1 MLEYNCSK
9 ENQKMGE
16 KTKSAEIASKLEQMI
31 LNKEYEAGQSL
42 PSQRELAIQFDASP
56 RAVREA
62 FNNLE
67 VKGLVTIV
75 QGKKTVVN
83 ATSLDLF
90 IESLSFSM
98 LNEMEIDKPLL
109 MNLFQVTI
117 TIETE
122 ASRGLS
128 RDPNR
133 KRVVTQMSK
142 IVDEMKAILVDNP
155 NAVSFAKEVQDC
167 EQQFHKAIITTYDN
181 QILSSIYDSLSP
193 LLYKY
198 LKMLSYTREELGK
211 EIDELEYLVDG
222 FANGTT
228 DLVVALILVVLN
240 GTRTKCEALD
250 I

>member
-1 MLEYNCSK
+1 MAK
-9 ENQKMGE
+9 

-42 PSQRELAIQFDASP
+42 PSQRELAVEFDASP

-83 ATSLDLF
+83 ATSLDRF

-133 KRVVTQMSK
+133 KRVVSQMSK
-142 IVDEMKAILVDNP
+142 IVDDMKAILADNP
-155 NAVSFAKEVQDC
+155 SSSTFGKEVQDC

-198 LKMLSYTREELGK
+198 LRKLTYTKEELEK
-211 EIDELEYLVDG
+211 EIDELEYLVEG
-222 FANGTT
+222 FSNGTT
-228 DLVVALILVVLN
+228 DLVVALILVILN
-240 GTRTKCEALD
+240 STKAKCEVLEF
-250 I
+250 

>member
-1 MLEYNCSK
+1 ME
-9 ENQKMGE
+9 E
-16 KTKSAEIASKLEQMI
+16 KTKSAQIANKLEQMI
-31 LNKEYEAGQSL
+31 LNKEFEAGEAL
-42 PSQRELAIQFDASP
+42 PSQRDLAIRFEASP
-56 RAVREA
+56 RSVREA
-62 FNNLE
+62 FNTLE
-67 VKGLVTIV
+67 VKGLISIV
-75 QGKKTVVN
+75 QGKKTIVN
-83 ATSLDLF
+83 ETSLDRF

-122 ASRGLS
+122 AARGLS

-133 KRVVTQMSK
+133 KKVVSQMARVVDQMRS
-142 IVDEMKAILVDNP
+142 ILTDNP
-155 NAVSFAKEVQDC
+155 NATTFGKEVQDL
-167 EQQFHKAIITTYDN
+167 EQAFHKAVITTYNN

-198 LKMLSYTREELGK
+198 LKMLSYTREELEK

-222 FANGTT
+222 YNNGTT
-228 DLVVALILVVLN
+228 DIVVALTLVILN
-240 GTRTKCEALD
+240 TTKSKCELLD

>member
-1 MLEYNCSK
+1 MA
-9 ENQKMGE
+9 E
-16 KTKSAEIASKLEQMI
+16 KTKSAKIASQLEQMI
-31 LNKEYEAGQSL
+31 LNKEFDAGENL
-42 PSQRELAIQFDASP
+42 PSQQELAEKFGVSP

-62 FNNLE
+62 FNTLE

-83 ATSLDLF
+83 ETSLDRF

-98 LNEMEIDKPLL
+98 LNEMEVDRTLL

-122 ASRGLS
+122 AARGLS

-133 KRVVTQMSK
+133 KKVVSQMNK
-142 IVDEMKAILVDNP
+142 VVDEMRAILADTP
-155 NAVSFAKEVQDC
+155 NASSFGKEVQDC
-167 EQQFHKAIITTYDN
+167 EQAFHKAIITTYDN
-181 QILSSIYDSLSP
+181 QILSSIYESLSP

-198 LKMLSYTREELGK
+198 LRMLTYTREELEK
-211 EIDELEYLVDG
+211 EIDELEYLAEG

-228 DLVVALILVVLN
+228 DLVVALTLVILN
-240 GTRTKCEALD
+240 GTKSKCEMLG